1 MGSSRS
7 VGSIKEIKDEKS
19 QFEFSPDT
27 KSDKKSITRPESP
40 IDLEIN
46 FKEILQN
53 ENIFPKIKTI
63 STID

>member
-27 KSDKKSITRPESP
+27 KSDKKSISRPESP

-46 FKEILQN
+46 LKEIL
-53 ENIFPKIKTI
+53 
-63 STID
+63 

>member
-19 QFEFSPDT
+19 QFEFSPDK
-27 KSDKKSITRPESP
+27 KSDKLSISRPESP
-40 IDLEIN
+40 IDVEIN
-46 FKEILQN
+46 FKEVLQN

-63 STID
+63 SIID